1 MIRPARRPL
10 AAFLA
15 VAGLV
20 TALVATPMCVHA
32 EEKPLD
38 PKLRLEL
45 IKAMRAFLALDT
57 DPYPGREATRAA
69 LAKIEA
75 AGGPKVLADVGL
87 LRQMTDQARDFD
99 LEYRDRKWQ
108 KSEENTEVADGKL
121 AVSVSRPD
129 KLRLAFSAPKAHNE
143 AALDKLPR
151 PDAFPTL
158 LTLIEEKDYTSK
170 KFPGEEVIARR
181 YAGMKD
187 LFEKW
192 LVLAPVAVRGNYLG
206 EDGNVRQLFFTAQ
219 FKDFYQRYHVDFERV
234 VLDGDTSTVTAIAAA
249 QPFNF
254 AGIVVRRPLA
264 GEPTV
269 DADTVRNYAHVPVYV
284 VGCPNTEKALKDAGH
299 PAVTLGDDA
308 GLLAWMGQRKRVSP
322 KAFSWRV
329 KTTQQVFA
337 NWLIVTPDWSA
348 EKRTLEVTVVDTPE
362 QPNTI
367 RIEAR
372 GILDLTA
379 LLHDDIV
386 DLGREVRIV
395 INGQEMLKEKFERTL
410 ERVFDRDPV
419 RARESVFYGLLFT
432 AISKQMF
439 APAPTATVTAPTA
452 PAAAADPAKEEKA
465 RVWLTKAID
474 LAEQGNTSKA
484 IEILERLVKELG
496 DTTVAAEAT
505 KKLDELKAAEAPK

>member
-1 MIRPARRPL
+1 MIRLFRRPL
-10 AAFLA
+10 AALLA
-15 VAGLV
+15 VATL
-20 TALVATPMCVHA
+20 AAAPLAARA
-32 EEKPLD
+32 EEKALD

-69 LAKIEA
+69 LGKIEA
-75 AGGPKVLADVGL
+75 AGGPKVLGDVGL
-87 LRQMTDQARDFD
+87 LRQITDQARDFD
-99 LEYRDRKWQ
+99 LDYRDRKWQ
-108 KSEENTEVADGKL
+108 KSEENTEVAEGKL

-129 KLRLAFSAPKAHNE
+129 KLRLAFSAPKGHND

-151 PDAFPTL
+151 PDPFPTL
-158 LTLIEEKDYTSK
+158 VTLIEEKDYTSK
-170 KFPGEEVIARR
+170 KFPGEEVIGRR
-181 YAGMKD
+181 YAGMKE

-192 LVLAPVAVRGNYLG
+192 LVLAPVAVRGNYIG

-219 FKDFYQRYHVDFERV
+219 FKDFYQRFHVDFDRV
-234 VLDGDTSTVTAIAAA
+234 VLDGDAGNVTAIAAA

-254 AGIVVRRPLA
+254 AGLVVRRPLS
-264 GEPTV
+264 GEPTF
-269 DADTVRNYAHVPVYV
+269 DADTVSNYAHVPVYV
-284 VGCPNTEKALKDAGH
+284 VGCPRTEKALKDAGH

-308 GLLAWMGQRKRVSP
+308 GLLAWMSQRKRVAP
-322 KAFSWRV
+322 KAFTWRI
-329 KTTQQVFA
+329 KTTQHVFA

-348 EKRTLEVTVVDTPE
+348 EKRTLEVSVIDTPE

-386 DLGREVRIV
+386 DLGRDVKVV
-395 INGQEMLKEKFERTL
+395 INGQEMLGEKFERTL

-432 AISKQMF
+432 AITKQMF
-439 APAPTATVTAPTA
+439 APAPAVTVTAPSPPTA
-452 PAAAADPAKEEKA
+452 PADPAKEEKA
-465 RVWLTKAID
+465 RTWLAKANE
-474 LAEQGNTSKA
+474 LAEQGNTTKA
-484 IEILERLVKELG
+484 IDIIEKLLKELG

-505 KKLDELKAAEAPK
+505 KRLGELKGAEAPK